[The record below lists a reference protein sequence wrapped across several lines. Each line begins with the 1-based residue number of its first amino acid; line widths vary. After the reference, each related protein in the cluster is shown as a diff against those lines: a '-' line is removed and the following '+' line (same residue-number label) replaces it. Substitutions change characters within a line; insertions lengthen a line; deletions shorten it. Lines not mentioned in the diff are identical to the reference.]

1 MSDSVDL
8 IVTTRT
14 DLREIIRDSVSELP
28 GGSRNFSGGKTDN
41 KSEAITLAR
50 IIDETRG
57 SNEAALSQVMVSERR
72 FTLPEIAK
80 AARRWLAP
88 EPLENLLHELKG
100 EAESEP
106 TLAPARATDRE
117 RNRAYEKLR
126 SLGKLH
132 R

>member
-1 MSDSVDL
+1 MTNGAN
-8 IVTTRT
+8 VTS
-14 DLREIIRDSVSELP
+14 RDSRTRRWRIR
-28 GGSRNFSGGKTDN
+28 SRNFSGGKTDN
-41 KSEAITLAR
+41 RSEEIFLAR
-50 IIDETRG
+50 IIFETNS
-57 SNEAALSQVMVSERR
+57 SNKDTSSRVGASDRR

-88 EPLENLLHELKG
+88 DPLEKLLHELKG

-106 TLAPARATDRE
+106 TSSAARATDRE
-117 RNRAYEKLR
+117 RKRAYEKLR

>member
-1 MSDSVDL
+1 
-8 IVTTRT
+8 
-14 DLREIIRDSVSELP
+14 
-28 GGSRNFSGGKTDN
+28 
-41 KSEAITLAR
+41 LAR
-50 IIDETRG
+50 IIGETIS
-57 SNEAALSQVMVSERR
+57 SNEDISSRVVASDRR

>member
-1 MSDSVDL
+1 
-8 IVTTRT
+8 
-14 DLREIIRDSVSELP
+14 
-28 GGSRNFSGGKTDN
+28 
-41 KSEAITLAR
+41 LAR
-50 IIDETRG
+50 IIGETIS
-57 SNEAALSQVMVSERR
+57 SNEDTSSRVVVSDRG

-88 EPLENLLHELKG
+88 EPLEKLLQELKG
-100 EAESEP
+100 EEENEP

-126 SLGKLH
+126 SLGKLQ

>member
-1 MSDSVDL
+1 
-8 IVTTRT
+8 
-14 DLREIIRDSVSELP
+14 
-28 GGSRNFSGGKTDN
+28 
-41 KSEAITLAR
+41 LAR
-50 IIDETRG
+50 IIGETDS
-57 SNEAALSQVMVSERR
+57 SNEAALFQVVVSERR

-88 EPLENLLHELKG
+88 EPLEKLLHELKG
-100 EAESEP
+100 EEESEP
-106 TLAPARATDRE
+106 SFASARATDRE

>member
-1 MSDSVDL
+1 MQHGESL
-8 IVTTRT
+8 CVT
-14 DLREIIRDSVSELP
+14 LRQQTPGKLP

-41 KSEAITLAR
+41 RTEAITLAR
-50 IIDETRG
+50 IIFETNS
-57 SNEAALSQVMVSERR
+57 SNKDTSSRVGASDRR

-88 EPLENLLHELKG
+88 KPLEKLLHELNG
-100 EAESEP
+100 EAESE
-106 TLAPARATDRE
+106 TALAPARATDRE
-117 RNRAYEKLR
+117 RKRAYEKLR

>member
-1 MSDSVDL
+1 
-8 IVTTRT
+8 
-14 DLREIIRDSVSELP
+14 LRLQD
-28 GGSRNFSGGKTDN
+28 NFWRGKTDN

-50 IIDETRG
+50 IILETDS
-57 SNEAALSQVMVSERR
+57 SNTGTSSRVGASGRR

-88 EPLENLLHELKG
+88 EPLEKLLHELKG
-100 EAESEP
+100 GEESER
-106 TLAPARATDRE
+106 TLAPTRATGRE
-117 RNRAYEKLR
+117 RKRAYERLR